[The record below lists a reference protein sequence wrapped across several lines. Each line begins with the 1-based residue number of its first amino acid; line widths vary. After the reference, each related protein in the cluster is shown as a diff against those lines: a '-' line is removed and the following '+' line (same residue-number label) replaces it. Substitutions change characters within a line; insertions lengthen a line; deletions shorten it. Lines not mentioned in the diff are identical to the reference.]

1 MLHHLAQN
9 GHPALITADSL
20 TFSFGLGALLLQ
32 IIATSLLN
40 TKAYRVLH
48 ILTLDF
54 YYLFWSSFLF
64 VFSFGIKF
72 FARGWVAFGILCA
85 LSVAMIIHTSIWYL
99 KAWYLKQVFYTL
111 VIGAVCYLLLST
123 INLLALI
130 ALTLA
135 LVSFFLIKK
144 RSTAFF
150 SCLLF
155 VASLISSECAIFYL

>member
-99 KAWYLKQVFYTL
+99 KAW
-111 VIGAVCYLLLST
+111 CCLLLST